1 MGKEFIKLLEQIV
14 SPGKTW
20 GCWARK
26 ALSTVL
32 AAGVGVVGFNAYERL
47 QRSHWEDLPLH
58 TAITKDG
65 KAFQVQQY
73 LDGLL
78 RADQNLE
85 SVWVYSWPDARTL
98 QPVAHAGFHV
108 NPLPLGYFW
117 VTDYKEVGALV
128 MEKCTEL
135 NRHLHLVAC
144 PIMAE
149 NDAWGVAVFNL
160 KERKQDHWRS
170 VYAALTHKLSH
181 IIYHD
186 HD

>member
-20 GCWARK
+20 GCWTRK

-32 AAGVGVVGFNAYERL
+32 AASVGVVGFNAYEGL

-58 TAITKDG
+58 TAISKNDI
-65 KAFQVQQY
+65 ANRVQLY
-73 LDGLL
+73 LDGLI
-78 RADQNLE
+78 RADQNLK
-85 SVWVYSWPDARTL
+85 SVWIYSWPDARSL
-98 QPVAHAGFHV
+98 IPVAHAGYHV

-117 VTDYKEVGALV
+117 VADYKEVGQLV
-128 MEKCTEL
+128 MEKCTQL
-135 NRHLHLVAC
+135 NRDLHLVAC

-149 NDAWGVAVFNL
+149 NDAWGVVIFEL
-160 KERKQDHWRS
+160 KAEKIDHWRS
-170 VYAALTHKLSH
+170 IYQALTHKLSH
-181 IIYHD
+181 IIYHN